1 MVDQLVEWKVNIL
14 FVVGGDGTQRGG
26 RDIGEEAWRRGH
38 KLAVVGVPKTIDND
52 MVYMDKSFGYETA
65 CAAAVDAIARG
76 TYRGE
81 KRAEWHWPGQADGP
95 SFWLHRLLRS
105 HFQR

>member
-1 MVDQLVEWKVNIL
+1 MVDQLIEWKVNIL

-26 RDIGEEAWRRGH
+26 RDIGEEASRRGY

-65 CAAAVDAIARG
+65 CAAAVEAISCG
-76 TYRGE
+76 TYRSA
-81 KRAEWHWPGQADGP
+81 KRAQWHWLGQADGP
-95 SFWLHRLLRS
+95 SFRVHCLFGSYLQW
-105 HFQR
+105 